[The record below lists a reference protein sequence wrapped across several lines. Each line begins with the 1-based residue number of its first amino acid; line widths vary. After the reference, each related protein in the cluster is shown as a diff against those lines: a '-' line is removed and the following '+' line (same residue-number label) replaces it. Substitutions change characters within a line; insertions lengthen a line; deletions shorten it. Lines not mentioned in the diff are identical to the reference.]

1 MQFIETLENWALVNA
16 SNLQER
22 GLTID
27 FVRDR
32 VTDKPSSYLDIDT
45 AQTLARIIVWS
56 SGELHLEA
64 LEAGSG
70 KQLIVEVHTAGN
82 SEELI
87 DLIEAFVSRL
97 T

>member
-1 MQFIETLENWALVNA
+1 MQYLETLENWASVNA
-16 SNLQER
+16 SNLKER

-27 FVRDR
+27 FVRGR
-32 VTDKPSSYLDIDT
+32 ATDKPGAYVDIDT
-45 AQTLARIIVWS
+45 AKTLARIIVWS

-70 KQLIVEVHTAGN
+70 KQLLVEVHTAGN

-87 DLIEAFVSRL
+87 DLIEAFVSKL